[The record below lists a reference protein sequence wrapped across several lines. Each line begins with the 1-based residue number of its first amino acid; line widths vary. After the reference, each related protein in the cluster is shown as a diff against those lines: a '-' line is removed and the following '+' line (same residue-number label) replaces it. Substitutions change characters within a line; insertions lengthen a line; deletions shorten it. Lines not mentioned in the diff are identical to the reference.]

1 MLLCLSGGG
10 KRGRVQGLSMEEKL
24 LLSQNAM
31 KGARELIV
39 PIGVPMFDQLLV
51 QVDVLIQS
59 LQGETDGTYIPNL
72 IGKMNRARVEDLA
85 CYGVCDLRKTSCVI
99 CYVVLLK
106 GVN

>member
-59 LQGETDGTYIPNL
+59 LQGDGTYIPNL

-85 CYGVCDLRKTSCVI
+85 CYGVGDLRYTSCVI
-99 CYVVLLK
+99 CCVVLLK
-106 GVN
+106 GVR